1 MRSAA
6 NTSSFRSSSLSSL
19 VRSPRA
25 LIAAMF
31 VLALA
36 ACGGSEGTAGTSTS
50 GSAKPDAGTSATGAP
65 SSSSNKDDGDVRY
78 AP

>member
-6 NTSSFRSSSLSSL
+6 STSSFRSSSLLSL

-36 ACGGSEGTAGTSTS
+36 ACGGSDGTAGTSTS
-50 GSAKPDAGTSATGAP
+50 GSAKPDAGPSATGAP
-65 SSSSNKDDGDVRY
+65 TSRSNKHHGDNRT

>member
-1 MRSAA
+1 MRSTASP
-6 NTSSFRSSSLSSL
+6 SSFSSSLSSL

-25 LIAAMF
+25 LIAAVF

-36 ACGGSEGTAGTSTS
+36 ACGGSDGTASTSTS
-50 GSAKPDAGTSATGAP
+50 GSAKPDASSNTAP
-65 SSSSNKDDGDVRY
+65 SSNKDDGEVRY